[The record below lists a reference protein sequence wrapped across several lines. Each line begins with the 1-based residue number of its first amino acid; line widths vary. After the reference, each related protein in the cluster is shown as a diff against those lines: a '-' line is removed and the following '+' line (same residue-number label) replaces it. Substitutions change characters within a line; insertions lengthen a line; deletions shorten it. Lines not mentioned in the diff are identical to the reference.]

1 MRLLYNLPTTL
12 FPISNGTKQRVV
24 GTLEYMRSRSD
35 IKIDVVA
42 QNSYGVLEWNDEQIE
57 LIQQYCDNVYVYDG
71 SSNALDYAYS
81 RSQSVFY
88 QKFLK
93 SQLPIDSDYHTP
105 IGYKNFVADLLR
117 RNSYDSIWINYLD
130 YWHLAR
136 VKGTEKL
143 YKIIDTYDLA
153 CGIRMARREVA
164 HLRGLKFDYESSF
177 LTEAKTLG
185 YFDRVLVNSLTEMEQ
200 LKSHLSPE
208 KLVLVPHLLTGILD
222 GEQIPD
228 YGARSMNHDLMF
240 VGAAY
245 EPNIKGVNFFLDQVL
260 PLIVAKRPE
269 VRFAIAGPVCKVVE
283 VPEALKDNVELLG
296 FVPSLVDVYLSSR
309 VVICPL
315 MEGSGTKVKLQE
327 AMAYG
332 VPVVTTAVGASGLA
346 LEDRVNACIED
357 EAIGFAGAIL
367 GLLADES
374 LAAGMSGRL
383 LETYGAMYSEAVVY
397 GRLDGVLGGVG

>member
-1 MRLLYNLPTTL
+1 MRLLYHLPTTL
-12 FPISNGTKQRVV
+12 SPVINGTKQRAV
-24 GTLEYMRSRSD
+24 GTLDYLKRRSD
-35 IKIDVVA
+35 ITVDAVA
-42 QNSYGVLEWNDEQIE
+42 SNPYGLSDWDEEQVEFIKR
-57 LIQQYCDNVYVYDG
+57 YCDNVYVYDG
-71 SSNALDYAYS
+71 SKSKLDYAYS
-81 RSQSVFY
+81 RSQSIFY
-88 QKFLK
+88 QKLLK
-93 SQLPIDSDYHTP
+93 SQLPIDTDYHTP
-105 IGYKNFVADLLR
+105 IGYKNFVAGLLEH
-117 RNSYDSIWINYLD
+117 NDYDAIWVNYLD
-130 YWHLAR
+130 FGHLAQ
-136 VKGTEKL
+136 VKGAGSIR
-143 YKIIDTYDLA
+143 KIMDTYDLA

-164 HLRGLKFDYESSF
+164 HLKGLKFDYASSF
-177 LTEAKTLG
+177 LKEAKALDK
-185 YFDRVLVNSLTEMEQ
+185 FDQVLVNSLTEMEE
-200 LKSHLSPE
+200 LKPHLAAE
-208 KLVLVPHLLTGILD
+208 KLVFVPHLLTGIPEAD
-222 GEQIPD
+222 QIPG
-228 YGARSMNHDLMF
+228 YGDRPMNYDILF

-245 EPNIKGVNFFLDQVL
+245 GPNIKGVAFFLDAVL

-346 LEDRVNACIED
+346 FEDRVNACIED

-367 GLLADES
+367 GLLADEGV
-374 LAAGMSGRL
+374 AAEMSGRL
-383 LETYGAMYSEAVVY
+383 LETYGAMYAEAVVY